1 MSRVTLQGKR
11 PNEIRT
17 ETFDFT
23 SRLAASETIST
34 AVVTTAVYS
43 GEAGATGLQLYGAA
57 TISGQTV
64 TQRMGG
70 GAAGVVYYVT
80 CKIVTSTGQTLEIS
94 AFLPIMPIG
103 A

>member
-1 MSRVTLQGKR
+1 MSRITLLGKR

-43 GEAGATGLQLYGAA
+43 GEAGAADLQLYGAA

-64 TQRMGG
+64 TQRLGG
-70 GAAGVVYYVT
+70 GVLGVVYYVT
-80 CKIVTSTGQTLEIS
+80 CKIVTSAAQTLELS
-94 AFLPIMPIG
+94 AYLPIVPIG